1 MGGGMCERLASY
13 DLSGPM
19 IHLGEIRLWMR
30 HDPLGI
36 NQGERYDFTAEL
48 WQHAETQSQAIVRAP
63 GHERPIKTGSTFNDY
78 YGFGTSRDE
87 AISQAESFATQFAG
101 TNLEISVVTTL
112 TLTPMIHDPK
122 TPAFY
127 NGSVRAFELP
137 LWRWFVAESG
147 QSLKDE
153 HAREETVT
161 IWRDGRATADA
172 ADLQQRLDQLRAADG
187 AAHIRKGALR

>member
-1 MGGGMCERLASY
+1 MGERLTSY
-13 DLSGPM
+13 DQSGPM
-19 IHLGEIRLWMR
+19 IYLGEIRLWMR

-63 GHERPIKTGSTFNDY
+63 GRESPIKTGNMFNDY

-87 AISQAESFATQFAG
+87 AISEAESLATQFAG
-101 TNLEISVVTTL
+101 ANLEISVVTTL

-127 NGSVRAFELP
+127 NGSVRAFALP
-137 LWRWFVAESG
+137 LRHWFIAATG
-147 QSLKDE
+147 QSLEDE
-153 HAREETVT
+153 HAGEEAVT
-161 IWRDGRATADA
+161 IWRDGQATPDA
-172 ADLQQRLDQLRAADG
+172 ADIQQRLDQLRAADQ
-187 AAHIRKGALR
+187 AAHIRKGSMR

>member
-1 MGGGMCERLASY
+1 MGEWLFSY
-13 DLSGPM
+13 DKFGSM
-19 IHLGEIRLWMR
+19 IPLGEIRLWMQ

-36 NQGERYDFTAEL
+36 SQDERYDFTAEL

-63 GHERPIKTGSTFNDY
+63 GSESPIKTGSTFNDY
-78 YGFGTSRDE
+78 YGFGASRDE
-87 AISQAESFATQFAG
+87 AISEAESFATQFAG
-101 TNLEISVVTTL
+101 ANLEISAVTTL
-112 TLTPMIHDPK
+112 TLTPMMHDLK

-127 NGSVRAFELP
+127 NGAARAFALP
-137 LWRWFVAESG
+137 LWRWFVTETG

>member
-1 MGGGMCERLASY
+1 MGNQLQSY
-13 DLSGPM
+13 DQSGPM
-19 IHLGEIRLWMR
+19 IHLGEIRLWMQ

-36 NQGERYDFTAEL
+36 SQDERYDFTAEL

-63 GHERPIKTGSTFNDY
+63 GRERPIKTGSTFNDF

-101 TNLEISVVTTL
+101 ANLEISVVTTL
-112 TLTPMIHDPK
+112 TLTPVIHDLK

-127 NGSVRAFELP
+127 NGAVRAFALP
-137 LWRWFVAESG
+137 LSRWFVTETG
-147 QSLKDE
+147 QSLKNE
-153 HAREETVT
+153 HAREETWA
-161 IWRDGRATADA
+161 IWRDGSATADA

-187 AAHIRKGALR
+187 AAHIRKGGLR

>member
-1 MGGGMCERLASY
+1 MGERLISY
-13 DLSGPM
+13 DQSGPM
-19 IHLGEIRLWMR
+19 IYLGEIRLWMR

-36 NQGERYDFTAEL
+36 SQDERYDFTAEL

-63 GHERPIKTGSTFNDY
+63 GRESPIKTGNMFNDY

-87 AISQAESFATQFAG
+87 AISEAESLATQFAG
-101 TNLEISVVTTL
+101 ANLEISVVTTL

-127 NGSVRAFELP
+127 NGSVRAFALP

-153 HAREETVT
+153 HAREETWA
-161 IWRDGRATADA
+161 IWRDGSATADA